1 MSVTNSSS
9 AAGLK
14 QKLVNS
20 SSLLEALDA
29 PTKWQAFV
37 LLSATSIASL
47 IAMAVF
53 GAVTA
58 YLSMQSQ
65 YLGAFSAFITFVVV
79 FSIALIGV
87 NATGIMLADEVWGRQ
102 QRGIM
107 DAILASVFSCH
118 RLIALFFIELLL
130 FMAFL
135 VVLTFLLFLCKI
147 PGIGPVLYAVVFP
160 LGAIST
166 GIVVFALLY
175 IAIPLAYPAVWNGTG
190 IKRSLVM
197 LQEVARTRLLTAVVM
212 MVLLGLLIT
221 FVVGFVWMILI
232 IGTGTVVSLSTVVL
246 GSSAGN
252 MNNLMGMLMS
262 GGGNDGYH
270 YALGFGAAILALMGA
285 NPGIL
290 IGIKGS
296 SIIYREVTADLS
308 LEAAEAGMDRRMQE
322 LKDRA
327 EQARQRAAASMAQ
340 APAAPLTPLPVV
352 ATPVCPACAEPIV
365 PDDVFC
371 GGCGHK
377 LK

>member
-1 MSVTNSSS
+1 MSSS
-9 AAGLK
+9 NGSPVAGLK

-29 PTKWQAFV
+29 PSKWQAFV
-37 LLSATSIASL
+37 LLSATSIAAL
-47 IAMAVF
+47 TAMAVF

-58 YLSMQSQ
+58 YLAMQSP
-65 YLGAFSAFITFVVV
+65 YLGAFSGFIGFLVV

-87 NATGIMLADEVWGRQ
+87 NATGIMLADEVWGRK

-107 DAILASVFSCH
+107 DSLLASAFTCH
-118 RLIALFFIELLL
+118 RLIAIFFVELVLFLL
-130 FMAFL
+130 FL

-160 LGAIST
+160 LGAICT

-190 IKRSLVM
+190 IKRTLVM

-221 FVVGFVWMILI
+221 FVVGFVWMILL
-232 IGTGTVVSLSTVVL
+232 IGTGTVVSLSGIVL
-246 GSSAGN
+246 GASAGHL
-252 MNNLMGMLMS
+252 NNLMGLLM
-262 GGGNDGYH
+262 GGGEGYG
-270 YALGFGAAILALMGA
+270 YAMGFGAAILALVGA

-296 SIIYREVTADLS
+296 SIIYREVTAGLS
-308 LEAAEAGMDRRMQE
+308 LEEAEAGMDRRMQD
-322 LKDRA
+322 LKNRA
-327 EQARQRAAASMAQ
+327 EQARQRAADSMQQ
-340 APAAPLTPLPVV
+340 APQAAPLV
-352 ATPVCPACAEPIV
+352 AVAAAPFCPRCAEPIV
-365 PDDVFC
+365 SDDVFC